1 MPGLCLLLTS
11 DLSCCP
17 RYLRHILCELCV
29 LCGLNFGFGAKL
41 KLTDTLQFASGS
53 LRGSPTRTLL
63 MMLAMSIG
71 VAAVVVLTALG
82 EGARRYVVDQF
93 SSLGTN
99 LVIVLPGRTETAG
112 IGPGLMSGQTPRDI
126 TLDDAQ
132 ALLRSRAIKRIAP
145 LTVGS
150 ATLSRG
156 ALNREVVVAGSTADL
171 LEVRH
176 MSIGIGKFLPAGDIH
191 ESASV
196 CVLGSQMK
204 RELFGNEQAVGQWV
218 RLGDRRFRVIG
229 VLASQ
234 GESMGMR
241 TDELVIVPVASAHQL
256 FNTSGLFRILIEA
269 KNRDVIEQAKHD
281 AEEIMVQRHS
291 GERDVT
297 VITQDAVLAT
307 FDRILTTLTM
317 AVGGIAAISLAV
329 AGVLIMN
336 VMLIAVAQRVK
347 EIGLLKALGAPGKQI
362 RLLFFAEAALLSI
375 IGSVAGLVLGYAGS
389 MIIGQIYPSLPVSPP
404 WWAVLAACATALGTG
419 ILFSV
424 WPARRAAKLDPVA
437 ALAGR

>member
-1 MPGLCLLLTS
+1 MRFI
-11 DLSCCP
+11 D
-17 RYLRHILCELCV
+17 V
-29 LCGLNFGFGAKL
+29 A
-41 KLTDTLQFASGS
+41 QFATGS

-71 VAAVVVLTALG
+71 VASVVVLTALG
-82 EGARRYVVDQF
+82 EGARRYVTNQF

-112 IGPGLMSGQTPRDI
+112 IGPGMLLGQIPREI
-126 TLDDAQ
+126 TLDDAE
-132 ALLRSRAIKRIAP
+132 AILRSRAVKRIAP

-150 ATLSRG
+150 AMLSRN
-156 ALNREVVVAGSTADL
+156 ALNREVVVLGSTSDL

-176 MSIGIGKFLPAGDIH
+176 MSLGLGKFLPPGDIH

-196 CVLGSQMK
+196 CVLGNLIK
-204 RELFGNEQAVGQWV
+204 HELFGNEQAVGQWV

-256 FNTSGLFRILIEA
+256 FDTSGLFRVLIEA
-269 KNRDVIEQAKHD
+269 NSRDAIEQAKHD
-281 AEEIMVQRHS
+281 AEQIMFQRHS
-291 GERDVT
+291 GEKDVT

-307 FDRILTTLTM
+307 FDRILTALTM

-347 EIGLLKALGAPGKQI
+347 EIGLLKALGAPGSQI
-362 RLLFFAEAALLSI
+362 RALFFAEAALLSS
-375 IGSVAGLVLGYAGS
+375 IGSAAGLVLGYAGS
-389 MIIGQIYPSLPVSPP
+389 IIIGQIYPSLPVSPP

-424 WPARRAAKLDPVA
+424 WPARRAARLDPVA

>member
-1 MPGLCLLLTS
+1 M
-11 DLSCCP
+11 
-17 RYLRHILCELCV
+17 
-29 LCGLNFGFGAKL
+29 
-41 KLTDTLQFASGS
+41 KLTDTLHFASGS

-82 EGARRYVVDQF
+82 EGARRYVINQF

-112 IGPGLMSGQTPRDI
+112 VSPGMMSGQTPRDI
-126 TLDDAQ
+126 TLDDAE
-132 ALLRSRAIKRIAP
+132 ALLRSTAIKRIAP

-150 ATLSRG
+150 ATLSLD
-156 ALNREVVVAGSTADL
+156 ALNRDVVVLGSTASL

-176 MSIGIGKFLPAGDIH
+176 MSMGIGRFLPEGGIH

-196 CVLGSQMK
+196 CVLGVKIKQ
-204 RELFGNEQAVGQWV
+204 ELFGNAQAVGQWI

-229 VLASQ
+229 VMSSQ
-234 GESMGMR
+234 GESMGFN
-241 TDELVIVPVASAHQL
+241 TNEVVIVPVAASHQL
-256 FNTSGLFRILIEA
+256 FNTSGLFRVLIEA
-269 KNRDVIEQAKHD
+269 KNRDVIEQAKRD
-281 AEEIMVQRHS
+281 AEEIMVQRHA
-291 GERDVT
+291 GEKDIT

-307 FDRILTTLTM
+307 FDRILTALTM

-347 EIGLLKALGAPGKQI
+347 EIGLLKALGAPGRQI
-362 RLLFFAEAALLSI
+362 RNMFFAEAALLSA
-375 IGSVAGLVLGYAGS
+375 IGSLAGLVLGYAGS
-389 MIIGQIYPSLPVSPP
+389 MIIGHIYPSLPVSPP
-404 WWAVLAACATALGTG
+404 WWAVLAACGTALGTG

-424 WPARRAAKLDPVA
+424 WPARRAARLDPVA

>member
-1 MPGLCLLLTS
+1 MRL
-11 DLSCCP
+11 
-17 RYLRHILCELCV
+17 
-29 LCGLNFGFGAKL
+29 A
-41 KLTDTLQFASGS
+41 DTLQFASGS

-82 EGARRYVVDQF
+82 EGARRYVVNQF
-93 SSLGTN
+93 ASLGTN

-112 IGPGLMSGQTPRDI
+112 IGPGMLLGQIPREI
-126 TLDDAQ
+126 TLDDAT
-132 ALLRSRAIKRIAP
+132 AILESSAVKRIAP
-145 LTVGS
+145 LTVGTAS
-150 ATLSRG
+150 LSRD
-156 ALNREVVVAGSTADL
+156 ALNREVVVLGSTSDF

-176 MSIGIGKFLPAGDIH
+176 MSMGLGRFLPAGDIR

-196 CVLGSQMK
+196 VVLGNQMK
-204 RELFGNEQAVGQWV
+204 RELFGNEQAIGQWV

-229 VLASQ
+229 VLAPQ
-234 GESMGMR
+234 GESMGFN
-241 TDELVIVPVASAHQL
+241 TDEIVIVPVASAHQL
-256 FNTSGLFRILIEA
+256 FNTSGLFRVLVEA
-269 KNRDVIEQAKHD
+269 RNRDSIEQAKHD
-281 AEEIMVQRHS
+281 AEQIMFQRHG
-291 GERDVT
+291 GEKDVT

-307 FDRILTTLTM
+307 FDRILTALTM

-347 EIGLLKALGAPGKQI
+347 EIGLLKALGAPGRQI
-362 RLLFFAEAALLSI
+362 RGLFFAEAALLSG
-375 IGSVAGLVLGYAGS
+375 IGSVFGLILGYAGS
-389 MIIGQIYPSLPVSPP
+389 TVIALMYPSLPVSPP
-404 WWAVLAACATALGTG
+404 WWAVLAAFGTALGTG

>member
-1 MPGLCLLLTS
+1 MRFS
-11 DLSCCP
+11 DT
-17 RYLRHILCELCV
+17 V
-29 LCGLNFGFGAKL
+29 
-41 KLTDTLQFASGS
+41 QFASGS

-93 SSLGTN
+93 ASLGTN
-99 LVIVLPGRTETAG
+99 LVIMLPGRTETAG
-112 IGPGLMSGQTPRDI
+112 VGPGLMSGQTPREI
-126 TLDDAQ
+126 TLEDAQ
-132 ALLRSRAIKRIAP
+132 ALSRSRAIKRIAP
-145 LTVGS
+145 LTIGS

-156 ALNREVVVAGSTADL
+156 PLNREVVVAGSTAEMLDI
-171 LEVRH
+171 RH
-176 MSIGIGKFLPAGDIH
+176 MEMAIGRFLPRGDIFDT
-191 ESASV
+191 SSV
-196 CVLGSQMK
+196 CVLGNQMK
-204 RELFGNEQAVGQWV
+204 RELFGNEQAIGQWV

-229 VLASQ
+229 VMSSQ

-241 TDELVIVPVASAHQL
+241 TDELVIIPVGASHQL
-256 FNTSGLFRILIEA
+256 FNTSGLFRVLIEA
-269 KNRDVIEQAKHD
+269 RNRESIEA
-281 AEEIMVQRHS
+281 AVRETEAIMVERHS

-297 VITQDAVLAT
+297 VITQDAVLQT
-307 FDRILTTLTM
+307 FDRILGALTM

-336 VMLIAVAQRVK
+336 VMLIAVAQRIR
-347 EIGLLKALGAPGKQI
+347 EIGLLKALGAPGRQI
-362 RLLFFAEAALLSI
+362 RNLFFAEAALLSG
-375 IGSVAGLVLGYAGS
+375 IGSVVGLALGYIGS
-389 MIIGQIYPSLPVSPP
+389 FIIGQVYPSLPVAPP

-419 ILFSV
+419 IMFSV

>member
-1 MPGLCLLLTS
+1 MR
-11 DLSCCP
+11 LS
-17 RYLRHILCELCV
+17 
-29 LCGLNFGFGAKL
+29 
-41 KLTDTLQFASGS
+41 DTLQFASGS

-63 MMLAMSIG
+63 MMLAMAIG

-93 SSLGTN
+93 ASLGTN
-99 LVIVLPGRTETAG
+99 LVIVLPGRTETSG
-112 IGPGLMSGQTPRDI
+112 VGPGLMSGQTPREI

-132 ALLRSRAIKRIAP
+132 ALLRSRAIKRFAP

-150 ATLSRG
+150 ASLSRG
-156 ALNREVVVAGSTADL
+156 ALNREVVVLGSTSEL

-176 MSIGIGKFLPAGDIH
+176 MQMAVGRFLPEGDIH
-191 ESASV
+191 DTASV
-196 CVLGSQMK
+196 CVLGNQMK

-229 VLASQ
+229 VMSSQ

-241 TDELVIVPVASAHQL
+241 TDELVIIPVAASHQL
-256 FNTSGLFRILIEA
+256 FNNSGLFRILVEA
-269 KNRDVIEQAKHD
+269 RNRDSIEQVTRD
-281 AEEIMVQRHS
+281 AEAIMVERHS

-297 VITQDAVLAT
+297 VITQDAVLQT
-307 FDRILTTLTM
+307 FDRILGALTM

-362 RLLFFAEAALLSI
+362 RQLFFAEAALLSA
-375 IGSVAGLVLGYAGS
+375 IGSVAGLALGYAGS
-389 MIIGQIYPSLPVSPP
+389 FIIGQIYPSLPVSPP
-404 WWAVLAACATALGTG
+404 WWAVIAATATALGTG

-424 WPARRAAKLDPVA
+424 WPARRAARLDPVA
-437 ALAGR
+437 ALAGK

>member
-1 MPGLCLLLTS
+1 
-11 DLSCCP
+11 
-17 RYLRHILCELCV
+17 
-29 LCGLNFGFGAKL
+29 
-41 KLTDTLQFASGS
+41 
-53 LRGSPTRTLL
+53 L

-82 EGARRYVVDQF
+82 EGARRYVINQF

-99 LVIVLPGRTETAG
+99 LVIVLPGRTETSG
-112 IGPGLMSGQTPRDI
+112 IGPGMLLGQIPREI
-126 TLDDAQ
+126 SLDDAE
-132 ALLRSRAIKRIAP
+132 AVLRSPAVKRIAP

-150 ATLSRG
+150 AMLSRN
-156 ALNREVVVAGSTADL
+156 ALNREVVVLGSTSDL

-176 MSIGIGKFLPAGDIH
+176 MSLGLGKFLPPGDIH

-196 CVLGSQMK
+196 CVLGNMIK

-229 VLASQ
+229 VMASQ

-269 KNRDVIEQAKHD
+269 KSRETIEQAKHD
-281 AEEIMVQRHS
+281 AEEIMFQRHK
-291 GERDVT
+291 GEKDVT

-307 FDRILTTLTM
+307 FDRILTALTM

-347 EIGLLKALGAPGKQI
+347 EIGLLKALGAPGRQI
-362 RLLFFAEAALLSI
+362 RALFFAEAALLSS
-375 IGSVAGLVLGYAGS
+375 IGSVAGLALGYAGS
-389 MIIGQIYPSLPVSPP
+389 IIIGQIYPSLPVSPP

-424 WPARRAAKLDPVA
+424 WPARRAARLDPVT

>member
-1 MPGLCLLLTS
+1 MRL
-11 DLSCCP
+11 
-17 RYLRHILCELCV
+17 
-29 LCGLNFGFGAKL
+29 A
-41 KLTDTLQFASGS
+41 DTLRFATGS

-82 EGARRYVVDQF
+82 EGARRYVVNQF
-93 SSLGTN
+93 ASLGTN
-99 LVIVLPGRTETAG
+99 LVIVLPGRTETSG
-112 IGPGLMSGQTPRDI
+112 VGPGLMSGQTPREI

-132 ALLRSRAIKRIAP
+132 ALLRSRAIKRFAP

-150 ATLSRG
+150 ASLSRG
-156 ALNREVVVAGSTADL
+156 ALNREVVVLGSTSEL
-171 LEVRH
+171 LAVRH
-176 MSIGIGKFLPAGDIH
+176 MEIAVGRFLPEGDIH
-191 ESASV
+191 DTASV
-196 CVLGSQMK
+196 CVLGNQMK

-229 VLASQ
+229 VMASQ

-241 TDELVIVPVASAHQL
+241 TDELVIIPVASSHQL
-256 FNTSGLFRILIEA
+256 FNNSGLFRILIEA
-269 KNRDVIEQAKHD
+269 KNRDAIEQVTKD
-281 AEEIMVQRHS
+281 AESILAERHS

-297 VITQDAVLAT
+297 VITQDAVLQT
-307 FDRILTTLTM
+307 FDRILGALTM

-362 RLLFFAEAALLSI
+362 RQLFFAEAALLSA
-375 IGSVAGLVLGYAGS
+375 IGSIAGLALGYAGS
-389 MIIGQIYPSLPVSPP
+389 FIIGQVYPSLPVSPP
-404 WWAVLAACATALGTG
+404 WWAVIAATATALGTG

-424 WPARRAAKLDPVA
+424 WPARRAARLDPVA
-437 ALAGR
+437 ALAGK

>member
-1 MPGLCLLLTS
+1 M
-11 DLSCCP
+11 
-17 RYLRHILCELCV
+17 
-29 LCGLNFGFGAKL
+29 KL
-41 KLTDTLQFASGS
+41 IDTLQFASGS

-156 ALNREVVVAGSTADL
+156 ALNREVVVAGSTAAM

-176 MSIGIGKFLPAGDIH
+176 MSIGIGRFLPAGDIH

-196 CVLGSQMK
+196 CVLGNQMK
-204 RELFGNEQAVGQWV
+204 QELFGNEQAVGQWV

-229 VLASQ
+229 ILASQ

-241 TDELVIVPVASAHQL
+241 TDELVIVPVASAQQL

-269 KNRDVIEQAKHD
+269 QNRDAVEQAKHD

-362 RLLFFAEAALLSI
+362 RMLFFAEAALLSV
-375 IGSVAGLVLGYAGS
+375 IGSIAGLVLGYAGS

-404 WWAVLAACATALGTG
+404 WWAVVAACATALGTG

>member
-1 MPGLCLLLTS
+1 MRLI
-11 DLSCCP
+11 D
-17 RYLRHILCELCV
+17 V
-29 LCGLNFGFGAKL
+29 A
-41 KLTDTLQFASGS
+41 QFAAGS

-63 MMLAMSIG
+63 MILAMSIG
-71 VAAVVVLTALG
+71 VASVVVLTALG

-112 IGPGLMSGQTPRDI
+112 IGPGMLIGQVPREI
-126 TLDDAQ
+126 SLDDVQ
-132 ALLRSRAIKRIAP
+132 ELLRSPGVKRIAP

-150 ATLSRG
+150 ATLSRD
-156 ALNREVVVAGSTADL
+156 ALNREVVVLGSTSEL

-176 MSIGIGKFLPAGDIH
+176 MELGLGKFLPPGDIH

-196 CVLGSQMK
+196 CVLGNQIK
-204 RELFGNEQAVGQWV
+204 REFFGNEQAVGAWI

-241 TDELVIVPVASAHQL
+241 TDELVIVPIASAHQL
-256 FNTSGLFRILIEA
+256 FNTSGVFRILIEA
-269 KNRDVIEQAKHD
+269 KSRDGIEQVMHD
-281 AEEIMVQRHS
+281 AEEIMFRRHN
-291 GERDVT
+291 GEKDVT
-297 VITQDAVLAT
+297 VITQDAVIAT
-307 FDRILTTLTM
+307 FDRILTALTM

-347 EIGLLKALGAPGKQI
+347 EIGLLKALGAPPAQI
-362 RLLFFAEAALLSI
+362 RRLFFAEAALLSG
-375 IGSVAGLVLGYAGS
+375 IGSTAGLALGYAGS
-389 MIIGQIYPSLPVSPP
+389 TLIGEIYPTLPVSPP

-424 WPARRAAKLDPVA
+424 WPARRAARLDPVA

>member
-1 MPGLCLLLTS
+1 MK
-11 DLSCCP
+11 
-17 RYLRHILCELCV
+17 
-29 LCGLNFGFGAKL
+29 FA
-41 KLTDTLQFASGS
+41 DTLLFASDS

-82 EGARRYVVDQF
+82 EGARLYVINQF
-93 SSLGTN
+93 ASLGSN

-112 IGPGLMSGQTPRDI
+112 IGPGMLSGQTPREI
-126 TLDDAQ
+126 SLDDAQ

-150 ATLSRG
+150 SNISRD
-156 ALNREVVVAGSTADL
+156 ALNREVVILGSTSEL

-176 MSIGIGKFLPAGDIH
+176 MVMGVGKFLPAGDIH

-196 CVLGSQMK
+196 CVLGKTIKQ
-204 RELFGNEQAVGQWV
+204 ELFGNAQAVGQWV
-218 RLGDRRFRVIG
+218 RLGDRRFRVVG
-229 VLASQ
+229 VMSSQ
-234 GESMGMR
+234 GESMGFN
-241 TDELVIVPVASAHQL
+241 TDEIVIVPVASAHQL
-256 FNTSGLFRILIEA
+256 FNTSGLFRILVEA
-269 KNRDVIEQAKHD
+269 KNRDYIEQAKKD
-281 AEEIMVQRHS
+281 SEEIMFQRHS
-291 GERDVT
+291 GEKDVT
-297 VITQDAVLAT
+297 VITQDAVVAT
-307 FDRILTTLTM
+307 FDRILTALTM

-362 RLLFFAEAALLSI
+362 RMLFFAEAALLST
-375 IGSVAGLVLGYAGS
+375 IGSMAGLALGYAGS
-389 MIIGQIYPSLPVSPP
+389 MVIAHLYPSLPVSPP
-404 WWAVLAACATALGTG
+404 WWAVLAACVTALGTG

-424 WPARRAAKLDPVA
+424 WPARRAARLDPVA

>member
-1 MPGLCLLLTS
+1 MRLI
-11 DLSCCP
+11 D
-17 RYLRHILCELCV
+17 V
-29 LCGLNFGFGAKL
+29 A
-41 KLTDTLQFASGS
+41 QFAACS

-71 VAAVVVLTALG
+71 VASVVVLTALG

-112 IGPGLMSGQTPRDI
+112 IGPGMLIGQVPREI
-126 TLDDAQ
+126 SLDDVQ
-132 ALLRSRAIKRIAP
+132 ALLRSPGVKRIAP

-150 ATLSRG
+150 ATLSRD
-156 ALNREVVVAGSTADL
+156 ALNREVVVLGSTSEL

-176 MSIGIGKFLPAGDIH
+176 MELGLGKFLPPGDIH

-196 CVLGSQMK
+196 CVLGNQIK
-204 RELFGNEQAVGQWV
+204 REFFGNEQAVGAWV

-241 TDELVIVPVASAHQL
+241 TDELVIVPIASAHQL
-256 FNTSGLFRILIEA
+256 FNTSGVFRILIEA
-269 KNRDVIEQAKHD
+269 KSRDGIEQVMHD
-281 AEEIMVQRHS
+281 AEEIMFQRHN
-291 GERDVT
+291 GEKDVT
-297 VITQDAVLAT
+297 VITQDAVIAT
-307 FDRILTTLTM
+307 FDRILTALTM

-347 EIGLLKALGAPGKQI
+347 EIGLLKALGAPPVQI
-362 RLLFFAEAALLSI
+362 RRLFFAEAALLSGV
-375 IGSVAGLVLGYAGS
+375 GSVAGLALGYAGS
-389 MIIGQIYPSLPVSPP
+389 FVIGQIYPMLPVSPP
-404 WWAVLAACATALGTG
+404 WWAVLAATMIALGTG

-424 WPARRAAKLDPVA
+424 RPARRAARLDPVA
-437 ALAGR
+437 ALAGK